1 MTTATHQN
9 LFTRDDTFFG
19 VCEALGEDLHIPSN
33 LLRISLAPLLIWNPV
48 GTVVGYLAVGV
59 VIASIRFIFPN
70 RRRGSA
76 KAGTVPPVVAAT
88 EPAPVMVPLAKAA

>member
-1 MTTATHQN
+1 MTIQTREN
-9 LFTRDDTFFG
+9 LFLRDDTFFG

-33 LLRISLAPLLIWNPV
+33 LLRLGMAPLLIWNPV
-48 GTVVGYLAVGV
+48 VTFIGYLAVGV

-76 KAGTVPPVVAAT
+76 KQASVTT
-88 EPAPVMVPLAKAA
+88 ISQPAPVVEEVELAKAA